1 MRTRVLNRLS
11 RDFSGRGHRIDERH
25 GVQSERAVMR
35 KEGVRASVVAVVA
48 LSLLAAGCAP
58 VDAEPVPTP
67 SATAAP
73 QPTATAEPDP
83 ELVVGGTAGQNRPFF
98 EFLLTGLLA
107 TDPQPTSQTI
117 VNTLATGGFD
127 KASMEVTADTTPVG
141 QRADSILVSV
151 KIDGQCLI
159 GQVIASELNTEL
171 ADVLGTGRCLVG
183 RTLSIDW

>member
-1 MRTRVLNRLS
+1 
-11 RDFSGRGHRIDERH
+11 
-25 GVQSERAVMR
+25 MR
-35 KEGVRASVVAVVA
+35 KVGVRASVVAVVG

-73 QPTATAEPDP
+73 QPTATATAEPDP

-107 TDPQPTSQTI
+107 ADPQPTSQAI
-117 VNTLATGGFD
+117 VNTLVNGGFD
-127 KASMEVTADTTPVG
+127 KASMEVTADMTPVG